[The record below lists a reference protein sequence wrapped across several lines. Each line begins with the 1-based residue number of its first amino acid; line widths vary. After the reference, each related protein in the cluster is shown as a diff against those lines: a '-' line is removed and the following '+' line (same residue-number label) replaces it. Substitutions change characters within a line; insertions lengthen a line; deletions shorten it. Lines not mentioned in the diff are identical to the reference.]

1 MSKTFHPMATEL
13 DHRQL
18 AALSAQAK
26 EQGVELVVGL
36 IEGGHLIC
44 LVAVLWP
51 VVDVPP
57 TALLVE

>member
-18 AALSAQAK
+18 AVQLSAQAK
-26 EQGVELVVGL
+26 EQGVELVGP
-36 IEGGHLIC
+36 IEGDHLIC
-44 LVAVLWP
+44 LVAVLRP

>member
-18 AALSAQAK
+18 AVQLSAHAK
-26 EQGVELVVGL
+26 EQGVELVVGP
-36 IEGGHLIC
+36 IC
-44 LVAVLWP
+44 LVAVLRP

>member
-1 MSKTFHPMATEL
+1 L

-18 AALSAQAK
+18 AVQLSAQAK
-26 EQGVELVVGL
+26 EQGVELVVGP

-44 LVAVLWP
+44 LVAVLRP